1 MGEPNSILSVLRL
14 QLARLDQKWTG
25 AQRCSF
31 LEPHCP
37 DSLECK
43 RVLRIQLHHF
53 EIAQLGFVVVAGFK
67 IIVGLGKKAAP
78 PGFFGAGS
86 DERDIYHKGYNFE

>member
-1 MGEPNSILSVLRL
+1 MYSILRILGL
-14 QLARLDQKWTG
+14 ELGRLDQKWTG
-25 AQRCSF
+25 SQGCSF

-37 DSLECK
+37 DSLECE

-67 IIVGLGKKAAP
+67 IIVGLGKKAAL
-78 PGFFGAGS
+78 PGFFGASS
-86 DERDIYHKGYNFE
+86 DERDG